1 MPVPLVT
8 VHETSKSNANKCLHI
23 CCKYAIIQSIRFGEG
38 NYNRVQNKAV
48 QNQ

>member
-8 VHETSKSNANKCLHI
+8 VHETSESNANKCLCI
-23 CCKYAIIQSIRFGEG
+23 CYKYATILSIRLGEG